1 MSKIFEQLMRVRG
14 IGEDFLHP
22 KYEKLSKP
30 ENLPDIDKAVE
41 RLNTAKERK
50 EKVLIYGDYDVDG
63 VTATTILYETLKL
76 MGIAEVETMLPDR
89 FKDGYGMSRRLVSRA
104 KETGVSLVVTVDCGS
119 NNGEIVEELNK
130 AAVDVIVTDHH
141 EIAGELPQ
149 AVAVVSPKREDFRR
163 KVLDRQAQI
172 VANKEKLVDFSGLG
186 ELSGAGV
193 AFMLAVAL
201 KNAGLIPEGQEKWL
215 LDLAMIGTICDAMIL
230 TKDNRIICKYGAVVL
245 SKTKRPGLM
254 ELMRVAG
261 MNKINTEGIGFQLGP
276 RLNAAGRM
284 ETAEIALN
292 LLKTKSKVKA
302 ARYAEDLNRLNAERR
317 AQQNRAMEELASSG
331 VGEEPVIVVKGN
343 YGEGIVGII
352 AGRITE
358 QYKRPSF
365 VLTEVDGVLKGS
377 GRSFGEFNLAE
388 ALKNCSEILLSG
400 GGHAA
405 ACGMSI
411 KQENFEEFKE
421 RVNGY
426 YRSLGLKNQERF
438 LDVKEDISVSELDKL
453 NLELMEEIAQL
464 EPFGEGNPEPIFLLP
479 DMFVQDAGTIG
490 INGKHL
496 RILIRDDN
504 GKTMKLVAFNA
515 PKEWTEVRPGARVS
529 VFTVLSENEWQGT
542 RSVEG
547 RILKLRVEM

>member
-1 MSKIFEQLMRVRG
+1 
-14 IGEDFLHP
+14 
-22 KYEKLSKP
+22 
-30 ENLPDIDKAVE
+30 
-41 RLNTAKERK
+41 
-50 EKVLIYGDYDVDG
+50 
-63 VTATTILYETLKL
+63 
-76 MGIAEVETMLPDR
+76 
-89 FKDGYGMSRRLVSRA
+89 
-104 KETGVSLVVTVDCGS
+104 
-119 NNGEIVEELNK
+119 
-130 AAVDVIVTDHH
+130 
-141 EIAGELPQ
+141 
-149 AVAVVSPKREDFRR
+149 
-163 KVLDRQAQI
+163 
-172 VANKEKLVDFSGLG
+172 
-186 ELSGAGV
+186 
-193 AFMLAVAL
+193 
-201 KNAGLIPEGQEKWL
+201 
-215 LDLAMIGTICDAMIL
+215 
-230 TKDNRIICKYGAVVL
+230 
-245 SKTKRPGLM
+245 
-254 ELMRVAG
+254 
-261 MNKINTEGIGFQLGP
+261 
-276 RLNAAGRM
+276 
-284 ETAEIALN
+284 
-292 LLKTKSKVKA
+292 
-302 ARYAEDLNRLNAERR
+302 
-317 AQQNRAMEELASSG
+317 MEELASSG

-377 GRSFGEFNLAE
+377 GRSFGEFNLSE